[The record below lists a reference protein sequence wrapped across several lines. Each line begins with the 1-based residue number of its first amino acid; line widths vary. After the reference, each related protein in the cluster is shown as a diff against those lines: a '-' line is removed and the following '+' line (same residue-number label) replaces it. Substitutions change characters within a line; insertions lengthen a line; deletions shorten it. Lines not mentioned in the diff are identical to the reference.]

1 MDLNKIMILVLT
13 LLGFL
18 IITILITNIIIRKV
32 TIKDYNSI
40 TKDMNIKSI
49 KEILGKPQEYYQE
62 QEYEVY
68 TWYMYWGLYGRKSYT
83 IVVHVNNNTD
93 SIIICGTTGEAS
105 SMTVKEHIKSL
116 NERRQGLGYV
126 SGHKIYRN
134 ISSGNV
140 FENIKQLV
148 MAEILRNY
156 PDCGMIYVGAD
167 KTVRIESCTV
177 EDTEVDNTL
186 YILADKELVEVGL
199 LNAENGVVDMD
210 NSMIFF
216 DYTEL
221 EEPDQ
226 GRANNGNSL

>member
-83 IVVHVNNNTD
+83 IVAIFVNNTNMCLFW
-93 SIIICGTTGEAS
+93 I
-105 SMTVKEHIKSL
+105 
-116 NERRQGLGYV
+116 
-126 SGHKIYRN
+126 
-134 ISSGNV
+134 
-140 FENIKQLV
+140 
-148 MAEILRNY
+148 
-156 PDCGMIYVGAD
+156 
-167 KTVRIESCTV
+167 
-177 EDTEVDNTL
+177 
-186 YILADKELVEVGL
+186 
-199 LNAENGVVDMD
+199 
-210 NSMIFF
+210 
-216 DYTEL
+216 
-221 EEPDQ
+221 
-226 GRANNGNSL
+226 